1 MKLSINTRT
10 VIGAGLVLSVFLVLT
25 DWTLDRA
32 FEDSA
37 RAAIQER
44 LRGQLYLII
53 GETDVSE
60 TGKVNLPR
68 ESALARLNQPDSGLY
83 ASVYFDNKPVWQSP
97 SLISTQP
104 PFISQLKP
112 GEERFELLS
121 EQNSFVL
128 GYGIEWQ
135 TATENI
141 LLTFSII
148 EDTRSFRAQIN
159 QYRKTLWGWL
169 GGMAILLL
177 VAQLLVLRWGL
188 RPLRTVANELMHIE
202 QGQQEQLRA
211 DYPAELRGL
220 TDNLNTLLS
229 HERAQQ
235 QRYRHALDDLAHSL
249 KTPLAVLQG
258 AIDEPNTIREQVG
271 RIQQSIDYQ
280 LQRAATAGR
289 SGLNAPIPL
298 RPIIDSLV
306 NALQKVYRDKQLQFN
321 LSVDADLLIRADK
334 GDLTELFGNLLD
346 NACKWGQHAIK
357 IDAEQIGDALNIN
370 IHDDGPGIPAD
381 QLEHILQRGGRADE
395 AVTGQ
400 GIGLAVVQ
408 EIIDAYAGKLTLR
421 HHTDGGLVI
430 SLTFPNQL
438 M

>member
-10 VIGAGLVLSVFLVLT
+10 IIGAGLVLSVFLVLT
-25 DWTLDRA
+25 GWTLDRA

-37 RAAIQER
+37 RTAIQER
-44 LRGQLYLII
+44 LRGQLFLLI

-60 TGKVNLPR
+60 TGKVSLPL

-83 ASVYFDNKPVWQSP
+83 ANVYRDKKSVWQSQ
-97 SLISTQP
+97 SLISTKP
-104 PFISQLKP
+104 NFISALKP
-112 GEERFELLS
+112 GEERFELLTTD
-121 EQNSFVL
+121 NRFVL

-135 TATENI
+135 TATESI
-141 LLTFSII
+141 LLTFSLT
-148 EDTRSFRAQIN
+148 EDTSSFNAQIN

-169 GGMAILLL
+169 GGMAVLLL
-177 VAQLLVLRWGL
+177 LAQLLVLRWGL
-188 RPLRTVANELMHIE
+188 RPLRTVADELMHIE
-202 QGQQEQLRA
+202 QGQQERLRA

-258 AIDEPNTIREQVG
+258 AIDDPNTIREQVS

-289 SGLNAPIPL
+289 SGLNAPICL

-321 LSVDADLLIRADK
+321 VSVDSDLLIRADK

-346 NACKWGQHAIK
+346 NACKWGQHNIAIN
-357 IDAEQIGDALNIN
+357 AEQIGDALNIRL
-370 IHDDGPGIPAD
+370 HDDGSGIPAD

-408 EIIDAYAGKLTLR
+408 EIINAYAGRLTLS
-421 HHTDGGLVI
+421 TPSNGGLLVSI
-430 SLTFPNQL
+430 TIPNRSA
-438 M
+438 